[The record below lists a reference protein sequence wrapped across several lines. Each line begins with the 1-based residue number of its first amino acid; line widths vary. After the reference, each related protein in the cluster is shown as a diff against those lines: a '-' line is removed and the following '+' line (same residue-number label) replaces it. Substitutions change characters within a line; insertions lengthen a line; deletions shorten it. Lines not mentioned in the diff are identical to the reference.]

1 MNIFCIM
8 VMFLLY
14 IEGWLLLDRQKC
26 LYAYL
31 YFKKLKQKQTKKT
44 KPKRK
49 FYQTNIK
56 TTDNTHIHT
65 HCLLYKSTSS

>member
-8 VMFLLY
+8 VMLLLY

-31 YFKKLKQKQTKKT
+31 YFKKLKQKQTKKLNQKESFT
-44 KPKRK
+44 K
-49 FYQTNIK
+49 QT
-56 TTDNTHIHT
+56 
-65 HCLLYKSTSS
+65 